1 VNDIVATQRV
11 LADLVLDDEVRR
23 QWASDPTAFAAAR
36 LQPAEAAMIAGLDP
50 RGLEA
55 MSRSH
60 EAKKARFDF
69 LHARH
74 HAYEDA
80 KAEKAGLAPTHSH
93 DHGPDGHTHDHDH
106 DHGPDGHTHDHDH
119 DNGPDDHTHD
129 HDHGHGAVS

>member
-1 VNDIVATQRV
+1 MIDIVATQRV
-11 LADLVLDDEVRR
+11 IVDLVLDDELRR
-23 QWASDPTAFAAAR
+23 EWQRDPSAFTAVR

-60 EAKKARFDF
+60 VAKRARFDH

-80 KAEKAGLAPTHSH
+80 KAERVGDGHGHS
-93 DHGPDGHTHDHDH
+93 HGPDGHSHSHSH
-106 DHGPDGHTHDHDH
+106 
-119 DNGPDDHTHD
+119 GPDDHSHD
-129 HDHGHGAVS
+129 HSHGPG

>member
-11 LADLVLDDEVRR
+11 LADLVLDDEARR
-23 QWASDPTAFAAAR
+23 LWERDPMAFAAAR

-60 EAKKARFDF
+60 EAKKARFDH
-69 LHARH
+69 LHALH

-80 KAEKAGLAPTHSH
+80 KAEKAGLAPSHSH

-106 DHGPDGHTHDHDH
+106 GPDGHTHDHDH
-119 DNGPDDHTHD
+119 GP
-129 HDHGHGAVS
+129 GAVS

>member
-1 VNDIVATQRV
+1 VIDLVASQRV
-11 LADLVLDDEVRR
+11 LADLVLDDELRR
-23 QWASDPTAFAAAR
+23 EWESDPTAFASAR
-36 LQPAEAAMIAGLDP
+36 LAPREAAMIAGLDP

-80 KAEKAGLAPTHSH
+80 KAEQAGVHSHDH

-106 DHGPDGHTHDHDH
+106 DHGHDHGPDGHTHDHDH
-119 DNGPDDHTHD
+119 E
-129 HDHGHGAVS
+129 AAS